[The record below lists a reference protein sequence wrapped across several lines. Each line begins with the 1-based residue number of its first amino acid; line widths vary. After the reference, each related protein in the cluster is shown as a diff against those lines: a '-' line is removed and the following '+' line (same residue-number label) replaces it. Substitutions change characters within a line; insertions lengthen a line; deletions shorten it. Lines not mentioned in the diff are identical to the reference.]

1 MNAQVCL
8 KDVSLKFRIYKNPTP
23 ALKETVINLLTGHRQ
38 AEDVIEFYALKNIN
52 LDFQGGSRV
61 GIIGLNGA
69 GKSTLLKTIAG
80 IYPPHT
86 GKISIRGS
94 VTPMI
99 ELGAG
104 FDFEQPGRE
113 NIYLNGA
120 ILGIP
125 RAEMKL
131 REKEIIE
138 FSELAEFVDMPVK
151 YYSSGMFSRLAFSI
165 AVMADPQILIVD
177 EILAAG
183 DAHFVNKATDR
194 MKFLFKSS
202 QIVLF
207 VSHSSKQVADLCNH
221 VVVMNKGEVVARG
234 ETDAMLKFYQNEIVN
249 REGV

>member
-1 MNAQVCL
+1 MSVQVSL
-8 KDVSLKFRIYKNPTP
+8 HNVSLKFRIYRNPVP
-23 ALKETVINLLTGHRQ
+23 SLKETFIHLLHRNRHLD
-38 AEDVIEFYALKNIN
+38 DVVEFYALKNIS
-52 LDFQGGSRV
+52 LDFRPGDRV

-80 IYPPHT
+80 IYPPHE
-86 GKISIRGS
+86 GVIEIAGL

-104 FDFEQPGRE
+104 FDVEQSGRQ

-120 ILGIP
+120 VLGFSKE
-125 RAEMKL
+125 EMRH
-131 REKEIIE
+131 REQEIIE
-138 FSELAEFVDMPVK
+138 FSELEEFIEMPVK

-165 AVMADPQILIVD
+165 AVISDPEILIVD

-194 MKFLFKSS
+194 MAHMFRSS

-207 VSHSSKQVADLCNH
+207 VSHSLEQICSLCNR
-221 VVVMNKGEVVARG
+221 VIVMNKGEVVAQG
-234 ETDAMLKFYQNEIVN
+234 PTEEMVAFYTQNFVN
-249 REGV
+249 